1 MAIAYMEVG
10 KGRKQ
15 DAEALSASDYLSLKY
30 MDVLNAENAG
40 AFFCLVQI
48 FHKLHVQPI
57 FLGSRNQ
64 TDYSRFNVLKLPAIQ
79 LHVLTQLHWIPVVFS

>member
-1 MAIAYMEVG
+1 MEVG

-15 DAEALSASDYLSLKY
+15 NAEALSASDYLSLKY

-40 AFFCLVQI
+40 AFFCLAPI

-57 FLGSRNQ
+57 FLG
-64 TDYSRFNVLKLPAIQ
+64 
-79 LHVLTQLHWIPVVFS
+79 

>member
-30 MDVLNAENAG
+30 MDVLNAE
-40 AFFCLVQI
+40 AFFCLAQI
-48 FHKLHVQPI
+48 FHKSHVQPI
-57 FLGSRNQ
+57 FLG
-64 TDYSRFNVLKLPAIQ
+64 
-79 LHVLTQLHWIPVVFS
+79 

>member
-10 KGRKQ
+10 KGREQ

-30 MDVLNAENAG
+30 RDVLNAENAENAENAG

-48 FHKLHVQPI
+48 FHKSHVQPI
-57 FLGSRNQ
+57 FLG
-64 TDYSRFNVLKLPAIQ
+64 
-79 LHVLTQLHWIPVVFS
+79 

>member
-30 MDVLNAENAG
+30 MDNGMDPRHFQSGLNKVRME
-40 AFFCLVQI
+40 
-48 FHKLHVQPI
+48 
-57 FLGSRNQ
+57 FLQ
-64 TDYSRFNVLKLPAIQ
+64 TIKKWSESDEDYYNWR
-79 LHVLTQLHWIPVVFS
+79 

>member
-15 DAEALSASDYLSLKY
+15 DAEALSTSDYLSLKY

-40 AFFCLVQI
+40 AFFCLAQI
-48 FHKLHVQPI
+48 SHKIHV
-57 FLGSRNQ
+57 
-64 TDYSRFNVLKLPAIQ
+64 
-79 LHVLTQLHWIPVVFS
+79 

>member
-10 KGRKQ
+10 KGRKE
-15 DAEALSASDYLSLKY
+15 DAEALSTNDYLSLKY

-48 FHKLHVQPI
+48 SHKIHVQLI
-57 FLGSRNQ
+57 FLG
-64 TDYSRFNVLKLPAIQ
+64 
-79 LHVLTQLHWIPVVFS
+79 